1 MWGRQRIEKK
11 RWENVEYALSEWGF
25 KSCFYWK
32 APSHSSR
39 PQLRVWTSDQRDD
52 ASINPTYLQPAAHIL
67 IFNSR
72 LLSWTQWF
80 PFCLWSQR
88 ARMLHSEQSVVFQI
102 FGVCKNVFPVKEI
115 CCRGEEEEEEGT
127 FSWIPPE
134 NKLLISHHK
143 TAELCQEPLAAPRPH
158 PSIRTQIT
166 KERRAA
172 ASNSPDWLL
181 VSVNLHKYA
190 RRLKTL
196 TFH

>member
-1 MWGRQRIEKK
+1 MPR
-11 RWENVEYALSEWGF
+11 
-25 KSCFYWK
+25 
-32 APSHSSR
+32 
-39 PQLRVWTSDQRDD
+39 
-52 ASINPTYLQPAAHIL
+52 
-67 IFNSR
+67 
-72 LLSWTQWF
+72 
-80 PFCLWSQR
+80 
-88 ARMLHSEQSVVFQI
+88 SEQSDMVVFQN
-102 FGVCKNVFPVKEI
+102 FGACKNLFPVKEI
-115 CCRGEEEEEEGT
+115 RCGGGGGGRYL
-127 FSWIPPE
+127 FLNPPE